1 MRSEPL
7 EPRRIRYPKGAY
19 GWIDLRI
26 VTEGHLQALDGGA
39 ALVYL
44 FLCAVGNRD
53 GISFWSRPR
62 MARTLNLPLET
73 IDGALRTLVAA
84 DLIAATERIVQVLPV
99 PSHGESR
106 SPPARPTTP
115 VQTTATSFSPT
126 PTPTLQID
134 LSEDE
139 IRVHEGEARVHI
151 ARICGTHKPSTGVV
165 RALAKSLALKGKANA
180 ENVHERPEGQR
191 RP

>member
-39 ALVYL
+39 ALIYL

-73 IDGALRTLVAA
+73 IDAALRALVAA

-99 PSHGESR
+99 PSHGESP

-115 VQTTATSFSPT
+115 VQTTATLFS

-139 IRVHEGEARVHI
+139 IRVHEGEARAHI
-151 ARICGTHKPSTGVV
+151 ARICGTHKPSASVV
-165 RALAKSLALKGKANA
+165 RALAKSLALRGKTNA
-180 ENVHERPEGQR
+180 EDVHERQADRR

>member
-1 MRSEPL
+1 MRAEPL
-7 EPRRIRYPKGAY
+7 EPRRIRHPKGAY

-44 FLCAVGNRD
+44 FLCAVGNSD
-53 GISFWSRPR
+53 GISFWGRPR
-62 MARTLNLPLET
+62 IARTLNLPLET
-73 IDGALRTLVAA
+73 IDAALRALVAA

-99 PSHGESR
+99 PTRSESQ
-106 SPPARPTTP
+106 SPPARPATP
-115 VQTTATSFSPT
+115 VQTTATSFSPR
-126 PTPTLQID
+126 PPPQID

-139 IRVHEGEARVHI
+139 IRAHEGEARVQI
-151 ARICGTHKPSTGVV
+151 ARICGTHKPSAGVV
-165 RALAKSLALKGKANA
+165 RALAKSLALKGKTNA
-180 ENVHERPEGQR
+180 EDVHERQADRR